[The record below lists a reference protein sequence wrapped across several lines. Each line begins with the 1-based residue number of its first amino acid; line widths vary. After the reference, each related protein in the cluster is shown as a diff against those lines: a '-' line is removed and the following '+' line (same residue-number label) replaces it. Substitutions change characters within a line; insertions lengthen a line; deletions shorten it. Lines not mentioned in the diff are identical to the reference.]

1 MNNTKLN
8 TSIEFV
14 KGVGKMRA
22 ELFKEELGIRRCYD
36 LLNFFPYKY
45 LDRSRFYK
53 ISEINSSDVYV
64 QISGVFKNIVYK
76 KYRNRYGIEA
86 KFFDGEKNIKVLW
99 FKGLSWVEKSIKTN
113 QNYILFGRISWFE
126 KLPSLVHP
134 EFERVENFK
143 SKSIKL
149 QPVYSSTEKLSS
161 IGISNKAMIKI
172 VKNLFVFLENKFDEN
187 LNEYLNKKFKLIS
200 PNQAYHNIH
209 FPENHDLLEKARYRL
224 KFEELFFNQ
233 LKFKLYHNKLKRNK
247 GYYFPYVGEYFN
259 NFYNN
264 YLSFELTKP
273 QKKVLKE
280 IRNDFASNQQ
290 MIRLLQGDVGS
301 GKTVVALL
309 SILISIDNNYQSCLV
324 APTEILAF
332 QHFKNFKDKFE
343 NLGLVVKVLTG
354 STKSSDRKIL
364 LNDLKNGSI
373 NLLIGTHAIFEQNV
387 IFNNLG
393 YAVIDE
399 QHRFGVKQRSKIWE
413 KNNPPPHVLIM
424 TATPIP
430 RTLTMSLYGDLDLSI
445 IDELPPGRKDVITVH
460 RKDKNRL
467 KVFGFIRDQIKQGRQ
482 IYIVYPLIEES
493 KKMDLKYLEDGLES
507 ITREF
512 DKENYSIGVMHGRMR
527 SSNKDIEMNNFLNGK
542 IDILISTTVIEV
554 GVNVPNASV
563 MIIENAERFGLS
575 QLHQLRGR
583 VGRGK
588 YDSYCVLMTN
598 DKISEDAKIRIDAMV
613 NSNDGFKI
621 SEVDL
626 RLRGPGDVLGT
637 KQSGVLDFKIADI
650 LEDESIL
657 FSVSNEAD
665 LLIKKDPKL
674 NLNENYNIRSFILN
688 NPINNFDKSVEGNS

>member
-8 TSIEFV
+8 TSIEYV

-53 ISEINSSDVYV
+53 ISEINTSDVYV

-134 EFERVENFK
+134 ELERVENFK

-233 LKFKLYHNKLKRNK
+233 LKFKLSHNKLKRNK

-650 LEDESIL
+650 IEDESIL

-688 NPINNFDKSVEGNS
+688 NPINKSWNEIG

>member
-1 MNNTKLN
+1 MLRPFKL
-8 TSIEFV
+8 
-14 KGVGKMRA
+14 
-22 ELFKEELGIRRCYD
+22 
-36 LLNFFPYKY
+36 FPYKY

-233 LKFKLYHNKLKRNK
+233 LKFKLSHNKLKRNK

-650 LEDESIL
+650 IEDESIL

-688 NPINNFDKSVEGNS
+688 NPINKSWNEIG

>member
-113 QNYILFGRISWFE
+113 QKYILFGRISWFE

-134 EFERVENFK
+134 EFERIENFK
-143 SKSIKL
+143 AKSIKL

-233 LKFKLYHNKLKRNK
+233 LKFKLSHNKLKRNK

-650 LEDESIL
+650 IEDDSIL

-688 NPINNFDKSVEGNS
+688 NPINKSWNEIG

>member
-8 TSIEFV
+8 TSIEYV

-64 QISGVFKNIVYK
+64 QISGIFKNIVYK

-113 QNYILFGRISWFE
+113 QKYILFGRISWFE

-134 EFERVENFK
+134 EFERIENFK
-143 SKSIKL
+143 AKSIKL

-233 LKFKLYHNKLKRNK
+233 LKFKLSHNKLKRNK

-354 STKSSDRKIL
+354 STKSSERKIL

-512 DKENYSIGVMHGRMR
+512 EKENYSIGVMHGRMR

-650 LEDESIL
+650 IEDESIL

-688 NPINNFDKSVEGNS
+688 NPINKSWNEIG

>member
-53 ISEINSSDVYV
+53 ISEINTSDVYV

-126 KLPSLVHP
+126 KMPSLVHP

-143 SKSIKL
+143 AKSIKL

-161 IGISNKAMIKI
+161 IGISNNAMIKI

-209 FPENHDLLEKARYRL
+209 FPQNHDLLEKARYRL

-233 LKFKLYHNKLKRNK
+233 LKFKLSHNKLKRNK

-650 LEDESIL
+650 IEDESIL

-688 NPINNFDKSVEGNS
+688 NPINKSWNEIG

>member
-53 ISEINSSDVYV
+53 ISEINTSDVYV

-172 VKNLFVFLENKFDEN
+172 VKNLFVFLEKKFDEN

-430 RTLTMSLYGDLDLSI
+430 RTLTMSLYVDLDLSI

-650 LEDESIL
+650 IEDESIL

-688 NPINNFDKSVEGNS
+688 NPINKSWNEIG

>member
-1 MNNTKLN
+1 VNNTKLN

-53 ISEINSSDVYV
+53 ISEINSSDMYV

-233 LKFKLYHNKLKRNK
+233 LKFKLSHNKLKRNK

-650 LEDESIL
+650 IEDESIL

-688 NPINNFDKSVEGNS
+688 NPINKSWNEIG

>member
-209 FPENHDLLEKARYRL
+209 FPQNHDLLEKARYRL

-233 LKFKLYHNKLKRNK
+233 LKFKLSHNKLKRNK

-650 LEDESIL
+650 IEDESIL

-688 NPINNFDKSVEGNS
+688 NPINKSWNEIG

>member
-8 TSIEFV
+8 TSIEYV

-53 ISEINSSDVYV
+53 ISEINTSDVYV

-233 LKFKLYHNKLKRNK
+233 LKFKLSHNKLKRNK

-650 LEDESIL
+650 IEDESIL

-688 NPINNFDKSVEGNS
+688 NPINKSWNEIG

>member
-233 LKFKLYHNKLKRNK
+233 LKFKLSHNKLKRNK

-467 KVFGFIRDQIKQGRQ
+467 KVFGFIKDQIKQGRQ

-588 YDSYCVLMTN
+588 YDSYW
-598 DKISEDAKIRIDAMV
+598 
-613 NSNDGFKI
+613 F
-621 SEVDL
+621 
-626 RLRGPGDVLGT
+626 
-637 KQSGVLDFKIADI
+637 
-650 LEDESIL
+650 
-657 FSVSNEAD
+657 
-665 LLIKKDPKL
+665 
-674 NLNENYNIRSFILN
+674 
-688 NPINNFDKSVEGNS
+688 

>member
-233 LKFKLYHNKLKRNK
+233 LKFKLSHNKLKRNK
-247 GYYFPYVGEYFN
+247 GYYFPNVGEYFN

-650 LEDESIL
+650 IEDESIL

-688 NPINNFDKSVEGNS
+688 NPINKSWNEIG

>member
-8 TSIEFV
+8 TSIEYV

-134 EFERVENFK
+134 EFERIENFK
-143 SKSIKL
+143 AKSIKL

-233 LKFKLYHNKLKRNK
+233 LKFKLSHNKLKRNK

-259 NFYNN
+259 SFYNN

-527 SSNKDIEMNNFLNGK
+527 STNKDIEMNNFLNGK

-650 LEDESIL
+650 IEDESIL

-688 NPINNFDKSVEGNS
+688 NPINKSWNEIG

>member
-53 ISEINSSDVYV
+53 ISEINTSDVYV

-172 VKNLFVFLENKFDEN
+172 IKNLFVFLENKFDEN

-233 LKFKLYHNKLKRNK
+233 LKFKLSHNKLKRNK

-650 LEDESIL
+650 IEDESIL

-688 NPINNFDKSVEGNS
+688 NPINKSWNEIG

>member
-53 ISEINSSDVYV
+53 ISEINTSDVYV

-233 LKFKLYHNKLKRNK
+233 LKLSHNKLKRNK

-650 LEDESIL
+650 IEDESIL

-688 NPINNFDKSVEGNS
+688 NPINKSWNEIG

>member
-53 ISEINSSDVYV
+53 ISEINTSDVYV

-113 QNYILFGRISWFE
+113 QKYILFGRISWFE

-134 EFERVENFK
+134 EFERIENFK
-143 SKSIKL
+143 AKSIKL

-233 LKFKLYHNKLKRNK
+233 LKFKLSHNKLKRNK

-343 NLGLVVKVLTG
+343 KLGLVVKVLTG
-354 STKSSDRKIL
+354 STKSSERKIL
-364 LNDLKNGSI
+364 LNDLKNGLI

-650 LEDESIL
+650 IEDESIL

-688 NPINNFDKSVEGNS
+688 NPINKSWNEIG

>member
-233 LKFKLYHNKLKRNK
+233 LKFKLSHNKLKRNK

-467 KVFGFIRDQIKQGRQ
+467 KVFGFIRGQIKQGRQ

-650 LEDESIL
+650 IEDENIL
-657 FSVSNEAD
+657 FSVSDEAD

-688 NPINNFDKSVEGNS
+688 NPINKSWNEIG

>member
-76 KYRNRYGIEA
+76 KYRNRFGIEA

-233 LKFKLYHNKLKRNK
+233 LKFKLSHNKLKRNK

-650 LEDESIL
+650 IEDESIL

-688 NPINNFDKSVEGNS
+688 NPINKSWNEIG

>member
-53 ISEINSSDVYV
+53 ISEINTSDVYV

-233 LKFKLYHNKLKRNK
+233 LKFKLSHNKLKRNK

-259 NFYNN
+259 NFYNK

-650 LEDESIL
+650 IEDESIL

-688 NPINNFDKSVEGNS
+688 NPINKSWNEIG

>member
-134 EFERVENFK
+134 EFERIENFK
-143 SKSIKL
+143 AKSIKL

-233 LKFKLYHNKLKRNK
+233 LKFKLSHNKLKRNK
-247 GYYFPYVGEYFN
+247 GYYFPYVGDYFN

-264 YLSFELTKP
+264 YLSFELTNP

-354 STKSSDRKIL
+354 STKSSERKIL

-588 YDSYCVLMTN
+588 YDSYCILMTN

-650 LEDESIL
+650 IEDESIL

-688 NPINNFDKSVEGNS
+688 NPINKSWNEIG

>member
-209 FPENHDLLEKARYRL
+209 FPQNHDLLEKARYRL

-233 LKFKLYHNKLKRNK
+233 LKFKLSHNKLKRNK
-247 GYYFPYVGEYFN
+247 GYYFPYVGECFN

-650 LEDESIL
+650 IEDESIL

-688 NPINNFDKSVEGNS
+688 NPINKSWNEIG

>member
-233 LKFKLYHNKLKRNK
+233 LKFKLSHNKLKRNK

-445 IDELPPGRKDVITVH
+445 IVELPPGRKDVITVH

-467 KVFGFIRDQIKQGRQ
+467 KVFGFIKDQIKQGRQ

-588 YDSYCVLMTN
+588 YDSYCILMTN

-650 LEDESIL
+650 IEDESIL

-688 NPINNFDKSVEGNS
+688 NPINKSWNEIG

>member
-233 LKFKLYHNKLKRNK
+233 LKFKLSHNKLKRNK

-354 STKSSDRKIL
+354 STKSSERKIL

-373 NLLIGTHAIFEQNV
+373 NLLNGTHAIFEQNV

-467 KVFGFIRDQIKQGRQ
+467 KVFGFIKDQIKQGRQ

-650 LEDESIL
+650 IEDESIL

-688 NPINNFDKSVEGNS
+688 NPINKSWNEIG

>member
-187 LNEYLNKKFKLIS
+187 LNEYLNKKFKLVS

-233 LKFKLYHNKLKRNK
+233 LKFKLSHNKLKRNK

-650 LEDESIL
+650 IEDESIL

-688 NPINNFDKSVEGNS
+688 NPINKSWNEIG

>member
-53 ISEINSSDVYV
+53 ISEINTSDVYV

-233 LKFKLYHNKLKRNK
+233 LKFKLSHNKLKRNK

-354 STKSSDRKIL
+354 STKSSERKIL

-554 GVNVPNASV
+554 GVTVPNASV

-650 LEDESIL
+650 IEDESIL

-688 NPINNFDKSVEGNS
+688 NPINKSWNEIG

>member
-53 ISEINSSDVYV
+53 ISEINTSDVYV

-233 LKFKLYHNKLKRNK
+233 LKFKLSHNKLKRNK

-343 NLGLVVKVLTG
+343 KLGLVVKVLTG

-445 IDELPPGRKDVITVH
+445 IDQLPPGRKDVITVH

-467 KVFGFIRDQIKQGRQ
+467 KVFGFIKDQIKQGRQ

-650 LEDESIL
+650 IEDESIL

-688 NPINNFDKSVEGNS
+688 NPINKSWNEIG

>member
-113 QNYILFGRISWFE
+113 QKYILFGRISWFE

-134 EFERVENFK
+134 EFERIENFK
-143 SKSIKL
+143 AKSIKL

-209 FPENHDLLEKARYRL
+209 FPENQDLLEKARYRL

-233 LKFKLYHNKLKRNK
+233 LKFKLSHNKLKRNK

-467 KVFGFIRDQIKQGRQ
+467 KVFGFIKDQIKQGRQ

-650 LEDESIL
+650 IEDESIL

-688 NPINNFDKSVEGNS
+688 NPINKSWNEIG

>member
-53 ISEINSSDVYV
+53 ISEINTSDVYV

-233 LKFKLYHNKLKRNK
+233 LKFKLSHNKLKMNK

-273 QKKVLKE
+273 QKKVLRE

-354 STKSSDRKIL
+354 STKSSERKIL

-650 LEDESIL
+650 IEDESIL

-688 NPINNFDKSVEGNS
+688 NPINKSWNEIG

>member
-8 TSIEFV
+8 TSIEYV

-134 EFERVENFK
+134 EFERIENFK
-143 SKSIKL
+143 AKSIKL

-233 LKFKLYHNKLKRNK
+233 LKFKLSHNKLKRNK

-354 STKSSDRKIL
+354 STKSSERKIL

-650 LEDESIL
+650 IDDESIL

-688 NPINNFDKSVEGNS
+688 NPINKSWNEIG

>member
-113 QNYILFGRISWFE
+113 QKYILFGRISWFE
-126 KLPSLVHP
+126 KSPSLVHP
-134 EFERVENFK
+134 EFERIENFK
-143 SKSIKL
+143 AKSIKL

-172 VKNLFVFLENKFDEN
+172 VKNLFVFLDNKFDEN

-233 LKFKLYHNKLKRNK
+233 LKFKLSHNKLKRNK

-650 LEDESIL
+650 IEDESIL

-688 NPINNFDKSVEGNS
+688 NPINKSWNEIG

>member
-53 ISEINSSDVYV
+53 ISEINTSDVYV

-233 LKFKLYHNKLKRNK
+233 LKFKLSHNKLKRNK

-467 KVFGFIRDQIKQGRQ
+467 KVFGFIKDQIKQGRQ

-650 LEDESIL
+650 IEDESIL

-688 NPINNFDKSVEGNS
+688 NPINKSWNEIG

>member
-113 QNYILFGRISWFE
+113 QKYILFGRISWFE

-134 EFERVENFK
+134 EFERIENFK
-143 SKSIKL
+143 AKSIKL

-209 FPENHDLLEKARYRL
+209 FPENQDLLEKARYRL

-233 LKFKLYHNKLKRNK
+233 LKFKLSHNKLKRNK

-650 LEDESIL
+650 IEDESIL

-688 NPINNFDKSVEGNS
+688 NPINKSWNEIG